1 MKRFGIENLVDQRR
15 PLSHLLFAFISLAA
29 VIVVSIKT
37 DDTGSLSEKV
47 SFFLL
52 LFIQL
57 EVFIFIAG
65 RIFRELPAGLL
76 GRDFTL
82 MILARLALFMVACF
96 VAALVIFLIYKI
108 LIVWTDGGD
117 VSEVLRDFRTNE
129 FSSWFGSTMKGLS
142 IGAVIFVYLQWQ
154 EALKREQKLREET
167 LLFQNET
174 LRSQVNPHFLFNSL
188 NTLSSLI
195 STRPE
200 IAEMFTIKLA
210 SIYRYILENSTK
222 PKVTLVSEIAF
233 INDYFE
239 LHRIRD
245 EEKIKISVDVPDVDK
260 YEIIPVSLQ
269 ILVENAI
276 KHNAATRESPLVI
289 KITLDDDHVIVRNNL
304 QRMASQK
311 ESTKIGLKN
320 LAERIRLSTGED
332 LMIEET
338 ASEFIVKVP
347 LIK

>member
-1 MKRFGIENLVDQRR
+1 MELFKIENLVDQRR
-15 PLSHLLFAFISLAA
+15 PVSHILFAFISIAA
-29 VIVVSIKT
+29 VVVMTIKT
-37 DDTGSLSEKV
+37 GNTGSIATKI

-57 EVFIFIAG
+57 EVFILIAG
-65 RIFRELPAGLL
+65 RIFNKMPAGLPS
-76 GRDFTL
+76 RDFTW
-82 MILARLALFMVACF
+82 MMLARLALFMVACF
-96 VAALVIFLIYKI
+96 IAALVIFLIYK
-108 LIVWTDGGD
+108 LFVVWIEGRDLST
-117 VSEVLRDFRTNE
+117 VMRDFRRNE
-129 FSSWFGSTMKGLS
+129 FSDWFGSTMKGLS

-195 STRPE
+195 LTRPE

-245 EEKIKISVDVPDVDK
+245 EEKIEISVDVPDAHK

-289 KITLDDDHVIVRNNL
+289 KITLDDNHIIVRNNL

-311 ESTKIGLKN
+311 QSTKIGLKN
-320 LAERIRLSTGED
+320 LSERVRLSYGEE

-338 ASEFIVKVP
+338 VSEFIVKVP

>member
-1 MKRFGIENLVDQRR
+1 
-15 PLSHLLFAFISLAA
+15 
-29 VIVVSIKT
+29 
-37 DDTGSLSEKV
+37 
-47 SFFLL
+47 
-52 LFIQL
+52 
-57 EVFIFIAG
+57 VFIFIAG
-65 RIFRELPAGLL
+65 RIFRELPAGLSS
-76 GRDFTL
+76 RDFTW
-82 MILARLALFMVACF
+82 MILVRLALFMVACF
-96 VAALVIFLIYKI
+96 IAALIIFLIYKL
-108 LIVWTDGGD
+108 LIVWIDGGNI
-117 VSEVLRDFRTNE
+117 SGVLRNFRTNE
-129 FSSWFGSTMKGLS
+129 FSDWFGSTMKGLS

-200 IAEMFTIKLA
+200 IAEKFTSKLA

-222 PKVTLVSEIAF
+222 QKVPLLSEIAF
-233 INDYFE
+233 IKDYFE
-239 LHRIRD
+239 LQRIRD
-245 EEKIKISVDVPDVDK
+245 EEKIEITFDLPDADK

-289 KITLDDDHVIVRNNL
+289 KTTLVDNCVIVRNNL
-304 QRMASQK
+304 QRMATQQ

-320 LAERIRLSTGED
+320 LSERVRLTSGEK
-332 LMIEET
+332 LIIEET
-338 ASEFIVKVP
+338 ADEFIVKLP

>member
-1 MKRFGIENLVDQRR
+1 MKTLKIENLVDQRK
-15 PLSHLLFAFISLAA
+15 PLSHIIFAFISLAA
-29 VIVVSIKT
+29 LVVVTIKT
-37 DDTGSLSEKV
+37 GDMGSFSTKI

-65 RIFRELPAGLL
+65 RIFRELPAGLSS
-76 GRDFTL
+76 RDFTG
-82 MILARLALFMVACF
+82 MILVRLALFMVACF
-96 VAALVIFLIYKI
+96 IAALIIYLIYK
-108 LIVWTDGGD
+108 LFVVWTGGGD
-117 VSEVLRDFRTNE
+117 ISRVLKDFRTNE
-129 FSSWFGSTMKGLS
+129 FSDWFGSTMKGLS

-200 IAEMFTIKLA
+200 IAERFTNKLA

-222 PKVTLVSEIAF
+222 QKVPLLSEIAF
-233 INDYFE
+233 IKDYFE
-239 LHRIRD
+239 LQRIRD
-245 EEKIKISVDVPDVDK
+245 EEKIEITFDLPDADK

-289 KITLDDDHVIVRNNL
+289 KTTLVDNCVIVRNNL
-304 QRMASQK
+304 QRMATQQ

-320 LAERIRLSTGED
+320 LSERVRLTSGEK
-332 LMIEET
+332 LIIEET
-338 ASEFIVKVP
+338 ADEYIVKLP

>member
-29 VIVVSIKT
+29 LIVVSIKT
-37 DDTGSLSEKV
+37 NNTGSLSEKV

-65 RIFRELPAGLL
+65 RIFRELPVGLL

-96 VAALVIFLIYKI
+96 VAALVIYLIYKI
-108 LIVWTDGGD
+108 LIVWTNGGD
-117 VSEVLRDFRTNE
+117 ISGVLRDFRTNE

-245 EEKIKISVDVPDVDK
+245 EEKIEISVDVPDADK

-276 KHNAATRESPLVI
+276 KHNSATRESPLVI
-289 KITLDDDHVIVRNNL
+289 KITLDDDQVIVRNNL

-320 LAERIRLSTGED
+320 LAERIRLTSGED